1 VVAHELARTMD
12 LFTTSLK
19 LAGAA
24 VPADRVIDG
33 VDLTPILFGA
43 GPSHHEFFCYYRGTQ
58 LYALRKGSFKA
69 HFITRSAYG
78 SDAPVSHNPP
88 LLFDLGHDAGEQ
100 FNVAASHPDLLADV
114 AKEVERH
121 RATITPVKCQL
132 EEDGTNGK

>member
-1 VVAHELARTMD
+1 MD

-33 VDLTPILFGA
+33 VDLAPILFGT
-43 GPSHHEFFCYYRGTQ
+43 GPNQREFLCYYRGAQ
-58 LYALRKGSFKA
+58 LYAVRKGTFKA

-78 SDAPVSHNPP
+78 PDSPVSHDPP

-100 FNVAASHPDLLADV
+100 FDVAASHPEQLAEI
-114 AKEVERH
+114 AREVERH
-121 RATITPVKCQL
+121 RATIRPVRCQL
-132 EEDGTNGK
+132 EEEAITGK